1 MQATSRYVIF
11 VGGTGSRMATALI
24 CAAAAGVYPDETL
37 NVLLA
42 DTAHQGLRSAEMVAA
57 QAADVY
63 DNNKYKNPSGIFRA
77 DCAKLLQRNKLDIIE
92 SCNMQTK

>member
-1 MQATSRYVIF
+1 WRHALLQKLPRPYLMHHRQELIYDSRYPAF
-11 VGGTGSRMATALI
+11 L
-24 CAAAAGVYPDETL
+24 
-37 NVLLA
+37 
-42 DTAHQGLRSAEMVAA
+42 
-57 QAADVY
+57 Y